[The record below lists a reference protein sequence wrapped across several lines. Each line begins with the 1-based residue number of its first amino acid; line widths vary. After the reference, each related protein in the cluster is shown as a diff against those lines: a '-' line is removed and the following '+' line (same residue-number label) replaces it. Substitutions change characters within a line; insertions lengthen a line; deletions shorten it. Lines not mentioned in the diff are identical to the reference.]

1 MPEEIGVKEEEMDI
15 TAAIMEIVTGPEA
28 IAIIALMAANVA
40 LSIIAAISKGV
51 FSFRNL
57 GDFVGTR
64 VVPLIA
70 YVIVGMLAQVVGEW
84 TAVVI
89 AVYAGL
95 VALYSAGILAG
106 LKSLTGLNIPDIFS
120 EKK

>member
-1 MPEEIGVKEEEMDI
+1 MDI
-15 TAAIMEIVTGPEA
+15 TAAIMEIITGPEMVA
-28 IAIIALMAANVA
+28 LISLMAANILLA
-40 LSIIAAISKGV
+40 IIAAISKGT

-57 GDFVGTR
+57 GDFIPNR

-95 VALYSAGILAG
+95 VALYSAGILAS

-120 EKK
+120 EKKKE

>member
-1 MPEEIGVKEEEMDI
+1 MDI
-15 TAAIMEIVTGPEA
+15 TAAIMEIITGPEM
-28 IAIIALMAANVA
+28 IALIALMAANIA

-57 GDFVGTR
+57 GDFVSTR

-70 YVIVGMLAQVVGEW
+70 YVIVGMLAQAVGEW

-95 VALYSAGILAG
+95 VALYSAGILAA

-120 EKK
+120 EKKKG

>member
-1 MPEEIGVKEEEMDI
+1 MDI
-15 TAAIMEIVTGPEA
+15 SSMIMELITGPEM
-28 IAIIALMAANVA
+28 IALVALLAANLA
-40 LSIIAAISKGV
+40 LSIIAAISKGA

-57 GDFVGTR
+57 GDFVSTR

-70 YVIVGMLAQVVGEW
+70 YVIVAMLAQAVGEW

-95 VALYSAGILAG
+95 VALYSAGILTA

-120 EKK
+120 EKKKG